1 MVSFDN
7 GRTLRGRFT
16 DGSLSTIVWAPT
28 SNTSD
33 VTTQWSRQNATA
45 VVTSLSLSACRGDAL

>member
-1 MVSFDN
+1 
-7 GRTLRGRFT
+7 
-16 DGSLSTIVWAPT
+16 VWAPT